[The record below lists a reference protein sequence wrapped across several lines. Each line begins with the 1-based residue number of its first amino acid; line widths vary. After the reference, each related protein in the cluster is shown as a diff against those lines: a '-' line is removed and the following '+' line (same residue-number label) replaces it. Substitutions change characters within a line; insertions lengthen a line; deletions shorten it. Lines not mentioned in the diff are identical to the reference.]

1 MPPAFPG
8 GRAVEG
14 RPVGVV
20 GGGRVAAAG
29 LGELGGCGDPGVD
42 DNGVVMTDSS
52 CFSSVS
58 PSAMARKRAD
68 NLCVPLRGL
77 TATPRD
83 VWYLSE
89 LTQAG

>member
-1 MPPAFPG
+1 M
-8 GRAVEG
+8 EG

-58 PSAMARKRAD
+58 SSAMARKRAD
-68 NLCVPLRGL
+68 NLCVPRNGL
-77 TATPRD
+77 TATLRD
-83 VWYLSE
+83 V
-89 LTQAG
+89 

>member
-29 LGELGGCGDPGVD
+29 LGELGGCGDPGTD
-42 DNGVVMTDSS
+42 DNGVVITDSS
-52 CFSSVS
+52 CLSNQPSS
-58 PSAMARKRAD
+58 SAMARKRAD
-68 NLCVPLRGL
+68 NLCVPRSSL
-77 TATPRD
+77 TATLRD
-83 VWYLSE
+83 V
-89 LTQAG
+89 

>member
-29 LGELGGCGDPGVD
+29 LGELGGCGDPGID
-42 DNGVVMTDSS
+42 DRGVEITDAS

-68 NLCVPLRGL
+68 NLWVPLCGL

-83 VWYLSE
+83 V
-89 LTQAG
+89 

>member
-1 MPPAFPG
+1 M
-8 GRAVEG
+8 EG
-14 RPVGVV
+14 RPFGVV
-20 GGGRVAAAG
+20 GGGRVATAG
-29 LGELGGCGDPGVD
+29 WCVLVGCGDPGAD
-42 DNGVVMTDSS
+42 DVGVVITDSS
-52 CFSSVS
+52 CRAKRSSSV
-58 PSAMARKRAD
+58 SAMARKRAD

>member
-1 MPPAFPG
+1 MPPALPE

-20 GGGRVAAAG
+20 GGGRVATAG
-29 LGELGGCGDPGVD
+29 LGELGGFEDPGKD
-42 DNGVVMTDSS
+42 GKDVVITSSS
-52 CFSSVS
+52 CCSSVL

-83 VWYLSE
+83 VL
-89 LTQAG
+89 